1 MWQNWYQCHLFLLSD
16 HGDQDCLDRTLL
28 GKSSPSPCY
37 RSSWPSSWSS
47 SSGLSLMENK
57 FTKLTHLCLFWLK
70 APHHWIMKRRMAGD
84 VFNSSHLLWK
94 CVVSQTFPTDTLFWI
109 FYHFHFSCYAL
120 SNFFITFTFPI
131 SLFLIFYHFYFF
143 GGTKV
148 ACSAVSLA
156 RSDISKLIP
165 TQAVTFQ
172 SQRLPW
178 WLLARRPKVSVL
190 QKLQKMQPISE
201 TAWSLCNPPS
211 SSINLFGFF

>member
-1 MWQNWYQCHLFLLSD
+1 MWQNWQQSYLFLLSD
-16 HGDQDCLDRTLL
+16 HGDQDCLDQTLL

-47 SSGLSLMENK
+47 SSGLSLIK
-57 FTKLTHLCLFWLK
+57 IKLTKLTHLCLFWLK

-109 FYHFHFSCYAL
+109 FHHFYFSCFAL
-120 SNFFITFTFPI
+120 FNF
-131 SLFLIFYHFYFF
+131 FYHFYFF
-143 GGTKV
+143 AGTKV

-211 SSINLFGFF
+211 FSIN